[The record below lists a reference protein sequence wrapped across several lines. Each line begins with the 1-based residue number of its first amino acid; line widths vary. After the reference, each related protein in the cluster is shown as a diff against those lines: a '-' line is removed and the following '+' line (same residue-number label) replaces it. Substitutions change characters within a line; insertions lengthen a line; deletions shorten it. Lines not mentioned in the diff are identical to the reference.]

1 MDFDVVRNDF
11 RKHAR
16 VEFAI
21 STVTHTSMIRRHQ
34 RQMALAQLVLFGVM
48 TSPEALMDPILRRM
62 DELLD
67 DEALIDQ
74 VVAAQRR
81 RFPKSSRRGRYGT
94 PAEVVLRLLVL
105 KHLKSWSYEQLEW
118 EVTGNVVYRRF
129 CRIDGTKVPDAKT
142 MIRQNKLLEGPALRA
157 LFERVVGISVEKK
170 ATQGR
175 KMRIDTT
182 VVEAP
187 IRYPTDSGLLEDAV
201 RVVYRNMARLF
212 AAGIKLPSHL
222 VNVSRS
228 VTRRCN
234 EIKQAL
240 RKKGDEAREAI
251 KKPYRGLLRITGR
264 IVRQASQAI
273 DAARSQMKRRS
284 AEARPKAARI
294 VGKLEAILPRAQQVL
309 RQTRARIVRGVTN
322 SSGKLISIFE
332 PHARILRRG
341 KLHKPTEFGNLVKVQ
356 EAENGIIT
364 DIGVVA
370 EKHDSVLLVPAVERH
385 LEVFGR
391 APKLVATDRGFHSGA
406 GERRIKELCVHH
418 AAIPKPG
425 YRSAKRMAHEHQR
438 WFKRA
443 RAWRAGG
450 EARISRLEHRFGMQR
465 SVYRGSGGTQRT
477 ALWAGIANN
486 LVVVATSER

>member
-1 MDFDVVRNDF
+1 
-11 RKHAR
+11 
-16 VEFAI
+16 
-21 STVTHTSMIRRHQ
+21 
-34 RQMALAQLVLFGVM
+34 MALAQLVLFGVV
-48 TSPEALMDPILRRM
+48 TSPEDLMNPVLRRM

-74 VVAAQRR
+74 VVAAQRS
-81 RFPKSSRRGRYGT
+81 RFPKSGRRGRYGT

-105 KHLKSWSYEQLEW
+105 KHIKSWSYEQLEW

-157 LFERVVGISVEKK
+157 LFDRVVGISVEKK
-170 ATQGR
+170 ATRGR

-201 RVVYRNMARLF
+201 RVVYRNMRRLID
-212 AAGIKLPSHL
+212 AGIKLPSKL
-222 VNVSRS
+222 VDVGRS

-251 KKPYRGLLRITGR
+251 KKPYRRLLRITGR
-264 IVRQASQAI
+264 LVRQAGKAV
-273 DAARSQMKRRS
+273 DAARSQMKS
-284 AEARPKAARI
+284 LGEQAQQKAARV
-294 VGKLEAILPRAQQVL
+294 VGKLETILPRAQQVI

-332 PHARILRRG
+332 TYAQILRRG
-341 KLHKPTEFGNLVKVQ
+341 KLHRPTEFGNLVKVQ

-364 DIGVVA
+364 DIGVVP
-370 EKHDSVLLVPAVERH
+370 EKQDSPLLVPAVERH
-385 LEVFGR
+385 IEVFGR
-391 APKLVATDRGFHSGA
+391 APKVAATDRGFHSGK
-406 GERRIKELCVHH
+406 GERRIKKLGVHH

-425 YRSAKRMAHEHQR
+425 HRSPKRIAYERQR

-450 EARISRLEHRFGMQR
+450 EARIARLKNHFGMLR
-465 SVYRGSGGTQRT
+465 SPYRGAGGTERT

-486 LVVVATSER
+486 LVAVAAQER

>member
-1 MDFDVVRNDF
+1 
-11 RKHAR
+11 
-16 VEFAI
+16 
-21 STVTHTSMIRRHQ
+21 
-34 RQMALAQLVLFGVM
+34 MALAQLVLFGVV

-62 DELLD
+62 DELMN
-67 DEALIDQ
+67 DEELIDQ
-74 VVAAQRR
+74 VVAAQRN

-94 PAEVVLRLLVL
+94 PAEVVLRLLAL
-105 KHLKSWSYEQLEW
+105 KHLKNWSYEQLEW

-157 LFERVVGISVEKK
+157 LFDRIVGISVEKK
-170 ATQGR
+170 TTRGR
-175 KMRIDTT
+175 RMRIDTT

-201 RVVYRNMARLF
+201 RVVYRNMRRLLD
-212 AAGIKLPSHL
+212 AGIKLPSKL
-222 VNVSRS
+222 VDVSRS

-251 KKPYRGLLRITGR
+251 KTPYRGLLRITGR
-264 IVRQASQAI
+264 LVRQAVNSL
-273 DAARSQMKRRS
+273 DVARSQMKRLGEEGKR
-284 AEARPKAARI
+284 KAARA
-294 VGKLEAILPRAQQVL
+294 VGKLETILPRARQVI
-309 RQTRARIVRGVTN
+309 RQTRARIVCGVTN

-332 PHARILRRG
+332 PHAQILRRG
-341 KLHKPTEFGNLVKVQ
+341 KLHRPTEFGNLVKVQ

-370 EKHDSVLLVPAVERH
+370 AKHDSLLLVPAVERH
-385 LEVFGR
+385 AQVFGH
-391 APKLVATDRGFHSGA
+391 APKVVSTDRGFHSGK
-406 GERRIKELCVHH
+406 GEQRIKELGVHH

-425 YRSAKRMAHEHQR
+425 HRSAKRIAHERQR
-438 WFKRA
+438 WFRRA

-450 EARISRLEHRFGMQR
+450 EARISRLKNHFGMQR
-465 SVYRGSGGTQRT
+465 SIYRGAGGTERT

-486 LVVVATSER
+486 LIVVAAQER

>member
-1 MDFDVVRNDF
+1 
-11 RKHAR
+11 
-16 VEFAI
+16 
-21 STVTHTSMIRRHQ
+21 
-34 RQMALAQLVLFGVM
+34 MALAQLVLFGVV
-48 TSPEALMDPILRRM
+48 TSPEELMDPVLRRM
-62 DELLD
+62 DELLN
-67 DEALIDQ
+67 DEALIDH
-74 VVAAQRR
+74 VVAAQRN
-81 RFPKSSRRGRYGT
+81 RFPKSGRRGRYGT

-105 KHLKSWSYEQLEW
+105 KHIKSWSYEQLEW

-157 LFERVVGISVEKK
+157 LFDRVVGISVEKK
-170 ATQGR
+170 TTRGR
-175 KMRIDTT
+175 RMRIDTT

-201 RVVYRNMARLF
+201 RVVFRNMRRLLD
-212 AAGIKLPSHL
+212 AGIKLPSKL
-222 VNVSRS
+222 VDVSRS

-264 IVRQASQAI
+264 LVRQAGNAV
-273 DAARSQMKRRS
+273 DVARSQMKRLGKD
-284 AEARPKAARI
+284 AKQETARAAS
-294 VGKLEAILPRAQQVL
+294 KLEAILPRAKQVI
-309 RQTRARIVRGVTN
+309 RQTHARIVRGVTN

-332 PHARILRRG
+332 PHAKILRRG
-341 KLHKPTEFGNLVKVQ
+341 KLHRPTEFGNLVKVQ

-370 EKHDSVLLVPAVERH
+370 AKHDSLLLVPAVEH
-385 LEVFGR
+385 HVEVFGR
-391 APKLVATDRGFHSGA
+391 APKLVSTDRGFHSGK
-406 GERRIKELCVHH
+406 GEQRIKDIGVHH

-425 YRSAKRMAHEHQR
+425 HRSAKRIAHERQR
-438 WFKRA
+438 WFRRA

-450 EARISRLEHRFGMQR
+450 EARISRLKNRFGMQR
-465 SVYRGSGGTQRT
+465 SAYRGAGGTERT

-486 LVVVATSER
+486 LIVVAAQER